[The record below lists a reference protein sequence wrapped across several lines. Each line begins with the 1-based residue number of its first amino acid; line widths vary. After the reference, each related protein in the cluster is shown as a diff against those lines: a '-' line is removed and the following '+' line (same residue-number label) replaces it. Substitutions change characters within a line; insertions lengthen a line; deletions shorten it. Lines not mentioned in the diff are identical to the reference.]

1 MEHLL
6 GMKAGPELQGQPSLS
21 LSCLTSSLLSL
32 LLVSLHVSLCLSTSL
47 SLCTSPALSLY
58 VSVLTSPSFSA
69 WNTQS
74 SNCRRPGFP
83 PA

>member
-1 MEHLL
+1 MGQVEHLL
-6 GMKAGPELQGQPSLS
+6 GMKAGPELQGQRSLS

-58 VSVLTSPSFSA
+58 VSVLTSPDRKSVV
-69 WNTQS
+69 
-74 SNCRRPGFP
+74 
-83 PA
+83 

>member
-21 LSCLTSSLLSL
+21 CLMSSLLSL

-74 SNCRRPGFP
+74 SNCRKPGFP